1 VPGRRFDTCS
11 PGQFLPTILC
21 SSKILSRRTESL
33 AVPGPGARQVH
44 SRFPRAEDRVD
55 ELRYVASH
63 APATAAA
70 ATGSALLYFELHRP
84 RVIFCAARNRGMAG
98 GNHPPGRSPHD
109 QPSASN
115 LLRIR
120 RLLGLCPVTSV
131 TAEFPATGLQLAL
144 SQVTLPDFLGSHADI
159 TGS

>member
-11 PGQFLPTILC
+11 ASRSLPTILRPL
-21 SSKILSRRTESL
+21 KVLSRRTEFL

-55 ELRYVASH
+55 ELRYVASY

-70 ATGSALLYFELHRP
+70 VTGGAVLYFDLHRP
-84 RVIFCAARNRGMAG
+84 RLIFEAARLSEWQSVIPILAA
-98 GNHPPGRSPHD
+98 PQVQQSP
-109 QPSASN
+109 SN

-120 RLLGLCPVTSV
+120 RLLSSRSVTSV
-131 TAEFPATGLQLAL
+131 TIEFPATGLQLAL
-144 SQVTLPDFLGSHADI
+144 SQVTLPDFFGSYADG